1 MFLVNA
7 FDNSSSII
15 SVNPPP
21 PKIKQKKTL
30 KYMNTLTV
38 PSVLT
43 NTRGYDKLCVA
54 EQSQIVSSI

>member
-1 MFLVNA
+1 MLSTIALLSFPLT
-7 FDNSSSII
+7 
-15 SVNPPP
+15 
-21 PKIKQKKTL
+21 PKNQTL

-43 NTRGYDKLCVA
+43 NTSGYDKLCVA